1 MFSRELINPQRRRRI
16 SGSFSWIDH
25 RLLSDGHLKEM
36 SRDEILLYFFYVL
49 VGDRNG
55 ISFYNYQTICGL
67 LKIDSRS
74 FALAQAALIGRSLIA
89 YQDRRVQ
96 VLQLRCQLTKR
107 EAIKTQRHR
116 DTNP

>member
-1 MFSRELINPQRRRRI
+1 MKTF
-16 SGSFSWIDH
+16 
-25 RLLSDGHLKEM
+25 DGHLKEM

-96 VLQLRCQLTKR
+96 VLQLPLSTHKKGSNKDSAPQGYKSLKELLTAADR
-107 EAIKTQRHR
+107 
-116 DTNP
+116 